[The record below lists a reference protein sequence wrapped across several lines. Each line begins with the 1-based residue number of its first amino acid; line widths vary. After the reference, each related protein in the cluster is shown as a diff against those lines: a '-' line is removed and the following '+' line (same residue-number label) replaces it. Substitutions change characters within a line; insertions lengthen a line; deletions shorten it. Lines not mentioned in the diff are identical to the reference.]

1 VDSATDSNP
10 QSPGLVLLTGA
21 SGYVGSNLLPRLVA
35 DGVPVRC
42 MARKPEQLAETA
54 QKLSQGRFYPVE
66 VVSGDVMDRESLS
79 GPLTGVDTAYYLV
92 HRMAASGDFERQDR
106 QAAENFVAAAQAAG
120 VRRIVYLGG
129 LGDEN
134 DPNLSPHLRSRHE
147 VGKIFRRSPIETIEF
162 RASVVIGQGSLSF
175 DLIRS
180 LTKRLPVM
188 ICPKWLSTPTQPI
201 AIADM
206 VEYLAQARTL
216 PLPDGPAGKSPEAK
230 SRVYEIGGEDVI
242 TYGGLIEEYAR
253 QKGLRRLL
261 IPVPVLT
268 PYLSSLWLGLVTPA
282 SAEVGRHLIEGLK
295 NPTTVSNPTA
305 KTDFPIQP
313 LGIREAIAKAV
324 AGGA

>member
-1 VDSATDSNP
+1 MDSATDS
-10 QSPGLVLLTGA
+10 SPPSDGLVLLTGA

-42 MARKPEQLAETA
+42 MARKPEKLAETA
-54 QKLSQGRFYPVE
+54 KKLSQGRFYPVE
-66 VVSGDVMDRESLS
+66 VVGGDVMDEQSLA

-106 QAAENFVAAAQAAG
+106 KAAESFAAAAQAAG

-129 LGDEN
+129 LGDEH

-147 VGKIFRRSPIETIEF
+147 VGKIFRRGPVETIEF

-206 VEYLAQARTL
+206 VEYLSQARTL
-216 PLPDGPAGKSPEAK
+216 KLPPRPPGAASTDNG
-230 SRVYEIGGEDVI
+230 RVYEIGGEDVI

-253 QKGLRRLL
+253 QKGLKRLL

-295 NPTTVSNPTA
+295 NPTTVSDHTA
-305 KTDFPIQP
+305 ETDFPIRP